1 MYMIKMF
8 RSRVTDTRHT
18 LNVEK
23 RIGFSR
29 LVIGSALIGAG
40 MALSASGPGLAWAQ
54 VRSIVCIPE
63 VSC

>member
-1 MYMIKMF
+1 M
-8 RSRVTDTRHT
+8 TDTRHT

-54 VRSIVCIPE
+54 VRSRSRISVVLNMSVDKDI
-63 VSC
+63 S